1 MAAKSSA
8 GKKKD
13 PSRGQSATPRTK
25 ARKNSRKRTATAAKS
40 SSGSPSG
47 PRSLLPSLAVWIMAV
62 VVLAGLLYWGKTFK
76 TTSQEA
82 SSSQQSGAK
91 PSGHSAKMP
100 IAKKAPPDNR
110 PAPAPS
116 VKSEEKKQPSAAAL
130 PAEHSPPKP
139 GAKESDKIA
148 YVEPIPEKITPP
160 VKPEPAP
167 TMAQVAIV
175 IDDFGQDLGVA
186 KKFLNIPLAITY
198 SILPFQAHSEEIMR
212 LAAGHGHEVILHLPM
227 EPIEYP
233 RINPGRG
240 ALLVAMSET
249 KIQQTLKTALDAYP
263 NISGVNNHMG
273 SKFTKQSDAMKVVL
287 TELKHRGL
295 YFLDSF
301 TTEQSVGYTVARK
314 LNIPTRRRDIFLD
327 HENTETFVRAQIK
340 QLIRKAKLQGSA
352 MAIGHPYEATYKV
365 LLEEAPRFR
374 KEGIAVVYSGR
385 LIKGTDASKMNGG

>member
-13 PSRGQSATPRTK
+13 TSRGQSSTPRSK
-25 ARKNSRKRTATAAKS
+25 ARKNSRKRTTTAAKS
-40 SSGSPSG
+40 SSGSSSG
-47 PRSLLPSLAVWIMAV
+47 PSSLLPSLAVWVIAV

-82 SSSQQSGAK
+82 PTSEQSGVQ
-91 PSGHSAKMP
+91 PSGHSAKVP
-100 IAKKAPPDNR
+100 VAQKAAPDDR
-110 PAPAPS
+110 PAPAPA
-116 VKSEEKKQPSAAAL
+116 VKSEEKKQPAAAAL
-130 PAEHSPPKP
+130 PAEPSTPKP
-139 GAKESDKIA
+139 VAKEPDKIA
-148 YVEPIPEKITPP
+148 YVKPIPERIPPP

-167 TMAQVAIV
+167 TIAQVAIV

-186 KKFLNIPLAITY
+186 KKFLNIPIAITY

-212 LAAGHGHEVILHLPM
+212 LAADHGHEVILHLPM

-240 ALLVAMSET
+240 ALLVAMSENN
-249 KIQQTLKTALDAYP
+249 IQQTLKTALDAYP

-273 SKFTKQSDAMKVVL
+273 SKFTQQTDAMKVVL

-301 TTEQSVGYTVARK
+301 TTNQSVGYTTARK
-314 LNIPTRRRDIFLD
+314 LNIPAGRRDIFLD

-340 QLIRKAKLQGSA
+340 QLIHKAKLQGFA
-352 MAIGHPYEATYKV
+352 VAIGHPYDATYKV

-385 LIKGTDASKMNGG
+385 LIRGTDASKMNGG